1 MGTFGFLTAFCT
13 SLTWK
18 MSLSQPTEGTIGKF
32 SQCKIGGLAF
42 ISSQSFRIANVPR
55 STPKSCLNV
64 LCVADRP
71 GKIQIFN
78 EIGKKTPKISS
89 PPAAGDTPDPA
100 LRPEGLHSAKSF
112 PPSLHHTCR
121 T

>member
-42 ISSQSFRIANVPR
+42 ISSQSFRIAHVLR
-55 STPKSCLNV
+55 STPKPCQNNLLVGFGSCVGLRLWSGV
-64 LCVADRP
+64 GLV
-71 GKIQIFN
+71 GVF
-78 EIGKKTPKISS
+78 GS
-89 PPAAGDTPDPA
+89 PVFFKWA
-100 LRPEGLHSAKSF
+100 
-112 PPSLHHTCR
+112 
-121 T
+121 